1 MSSEDNY
8 TYCRDSHVERE
19 EMWGEKR
26 KKRWIV
32 LKRNKKVT
40 ALNVTLGYQEKA
52 FQSQIGGSCC
62 FHSLQFYLI
71 STVFF
76 SFTQMLL
83 VTHWSASLTLQPIRV
98 CMCKL
103 IIVVRDWVRV
113 FRLSLPSGTAAG
125 YAIILEYFGRR
136 KVGESKQNLKWLFSR
151 CFNSL
156 FVVKLFCPSNECL
169 LFSFHFTVL
178 SSKFH

>member
-1 MSSEDNY
+1 MCNCLDFSTEN
-8 TYCRDSHVERE
+8 VF
-19 EMWGEKR
+19 WGQLHILSWWPCWKGRNVRR
-26 KKRWIV
+26 KKRCIV

-40 ALNVTLGYQEKA
+40 ALNVILGYQEKA

-83 VTHWSASLTLQPIRV
+83 VMHWSASLTLQPICV

-103 IIVVRDWVRV
+103 IIVVRDCVRV

-136 KVGESKQNLKWLFSR
+136 KVGESKSQ
-151 CFNSL
+151 
-156 FVVKLFCPSNECL
+156 VAV
-169 LFSFHFTVL
+169 
-178 SSKFH
+178 